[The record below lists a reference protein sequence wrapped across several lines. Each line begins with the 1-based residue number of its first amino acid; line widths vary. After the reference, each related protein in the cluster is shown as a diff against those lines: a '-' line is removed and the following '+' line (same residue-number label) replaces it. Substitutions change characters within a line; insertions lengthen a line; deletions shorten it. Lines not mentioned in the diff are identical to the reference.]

1 MWNKS
6 HSLLIILS
14 VIFFRYHQF
23 RFGLRT
29 KGKKMDKKRI
39 RGIDLEFE
47 IDFKERC
54 GMSIGDIPNILDF
67 SVDRQLCEC
76 TNTEDNPKVQK
87 DIDQKEELYIAL
99 KKGLEDIENG
109 RIRPLKEAIDD
120 IKTRRGYFS
129 KEILKELTDEGYSG
143 SELLDIF
150 RIRQAKVRPAVE
162 AILEEAKNAA
172 KEKGEYFTKEEVFGA
187 ESRGIIK

>member
-1 MWNKS
+1 
-6 HSLLIILS
+6 
-14 VIFFRYHQF
+14 
-23 RFGLRT
+23 
-29 KGKKMDKKRI
+29 MDKKRI

-109 RIRPLKEAIDD
+109 RTRSLKEAIDN

-129 KEILKELTDEGYSG
+129 KEILKELIDEGYSG
-143 SELLDIF
+143 SELLDKF

-187 ESRGIIK
+187 EG